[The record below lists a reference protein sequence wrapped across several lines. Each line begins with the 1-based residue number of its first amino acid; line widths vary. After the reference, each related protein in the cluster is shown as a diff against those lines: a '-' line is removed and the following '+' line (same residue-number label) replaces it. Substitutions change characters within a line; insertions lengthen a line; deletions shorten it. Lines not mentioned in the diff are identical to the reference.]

1 MPRKTSK
8 SQSKASGDAQLPS
21 DVDPTHLVALVP
33 IQPYH
38 VIGNIACGTG
48 ELAVALGKQTFDGR
62 VYAFDTRQSMIDSA
76 EGEIRRV
83 HLSNV
88 EANKVRAGKMPL
100 DDDSLDGVFV
110 GLARHKTK
118 ELKAT
123 LRDALRC
130 LRKSG
135 WLVLLGWQDAP
146 TDGGPPADERFAESE
161 LRDLALEVG
170 FRFTSRHF
178 PSQDLFMLQMRK

>member
-1 MPRKTSK
+1 MPRKTSRR
-8 SQSKASGDAQLPS
+8 QSKASGDAQLPS

-48 ELAVALGKQTFDGR
+48 ELAVALAKQTFDGR

-88 EANKVRAGKMPL
+88 EAK
-100 DDDSLDGVFV
+100 
-110 GLARHKTK
+110 
-118 ELKAT
+118 
-123 LRDALRC
+123 
-130 LRKSG
+130 
-135 WLVLLGWQDAP
+135 
-146 TDGGPPADERFAESE
+146 
-161 LRDLALEVG
+161 
-170 FRFTSRHF
+170 
-178 PSQDLFMLQMRK
+178 